1 MGDKVMTEDLIK
13 SRKNDHININL
24 EKNVNSSLSNGF
36 EKYQFIHNALPELD
50 LEKIDLTQEL
60 FNKKVSV
67 PILISSMTGGTEQA
81 QKINQSLA
89 IAAQQYGLAMGV
101 GSQRAAIENPE
112 LNNTF
117 NIRKFAPDI
126 LLFANLGA
134 VQLNYGYG
142 IDECNKA
149 VDMIEADSLIFHL
162 NPIQEAVQPEGDT
175 NFAGLLDKIEK
186 ICKTISVP
194 VIIKEVGW
202 GVSADLARKLK
213 DIGVAGIDVSGAGG
227 TSWSQ
232 VERFRLTN
240 PYDIKVAEAFIN
252 WGLPTADALASIRE
266 ENLGIPLIASGGL
279 KDGMD
284 LAKSLALGAN
294 LAGMAG
300 VFLKAAVDSMDHL
313 LDTLKV
319 FERIIRISMF
329 ATGSVDLKSFSS
341 EKVLK
346 R

>member
-1 MGDKVMTEDLIK
+1 MTEDLIK
-13 SRKNDHININL
+13 LRKNDHININL
-24 EKNVNSSLSNGF
+24 EKNVKSSLSNGF
-36 EKYQFIHNALPELD
+36 EKYQFIHSALPELD
-50 LEKIDLTQEL
+50 ITAIDLSQTL

-81 QKINQSLA
+81 QKINQTLA
-89 IAAQQYGLAMGV
+89 TAAQQYGLAMGV
-101 GSQRAAIENPE
+101 GSQRAAIDNPT
-112 LNNTF
+112 LSNTF
-117 NIRKFAPDI
+117 NIRKYAPDI

-142 IDECNKA
+142 IDECKKA
-149 VDMIEADSLIFHL
+149 IDMIEADSLIFHL
-162 NPIQEAVQPEGDT
+162 NPLQEAVQPEGDT
-175 NFAGLLDKIEK
+175 NFGGLLNKIEN

-194 VIIKEVGW
+194 VVIKEVGW
-202 GVSADLARKLK
+202 GISAELAMKFK
-213 DIGVAGIDVSGAGG
+213 NVGVAGIDVSGAGG

-252 WGLPTADALASIRE
+252 WGIPTADALAAVRN
-266 ENLGIPLIASGGL
+266 ENLDLPIFASGGL

-300 VFLKAAVDSMDHL
+300 VFLKAAVDSLDHL
-313 LDTLKV
+313 LNTIHV

-329 ATGSVDLKSFSS
+329 VTGSKDLSSFSS
-341 EKVLK
+341 KK
-346 R
+346 IY